1 VTADPALIPDTG
13 HTEDA
18 ANTEHAE
25 PVAPSV
31 DRATALESYL
41 AWLREAV
48 QVVLRVYREAWDA
61 AGAQASTELQAV
73 AAIGLRL
80 ARPAP
85 GVLKPSPAGLFDGM
99 DLPVEAELMI
109 AAAWWSA
116 ADPPLAVAFGCIH
129 DDAARRYP
137 TLGALRLM
145 LDPYRLDIPLALP
158 TDTGLVAD
166 GLLCAVPDADTP
178 LRLTATATLLLDG
191 WRPAPEVRAP
201 VPERLREVTAQLVAH
216 LRSGQRVTL
225 RCNDSDDGPVI
236 ARAAAAELG
245 RAAEISTSPAR
256 PATGGEAPPSPVAQ
270 TLVRPIAETALLA
283 RLGLVLP
290 VSDSETEPVALR
302 LTGPGAPAAPG
313 WQVLD
318 VSGIDPAGL
327 LRTWRRTLRAA
338 GFDPREAGP
347 LAARIRISERMIGA
361 LSQAAAES
369 AVAQQR
375 DLTVADLHQAVRRHP
390 QHQLDGM
397 ANLLTPSVTFD
408 DLVLTEATR
417 AGLQD
422 LLAHARHF
430 SEFSPPGAGA
440 RGRAVA
446 ALFYGPSGTG
456 KTAATEAIAVELDR
470 DLWIADLA
478 QVVSKWLGETSRNL
492 DRLLSEA
499 ARCGAVLLFDEA
511 EGLFGRRAEV
521 SDARDRYANLE
532 IDHLLQRI
540 ELHEGLVILTS
551 NRPSALD
558 EGFQRRLRITVRFD
572 PPGFEARQE
581 LWNRF
586 LTTELMAPGA
596 CADVA
601 AAADLS
607 AGSIRAA
614 AISARVFAAAEG
626 MTGSPAAALI
636 NEDHVHR
643 AVAREL
649 EKSGRTW
656 APPARTR
663 NSQPHQASH
672 QERR

>member
-1 VTADPALIPDTG
+1 MTAYPALFPG
-13 HTEDA
+13 TEDTDDEA
-18 ANTEHAE
+18 A
-25 PVAPSV
+25 APSI

-41 AWLREAV
+41 AWLREAI

-61 AGAQASTELQAV
+61 VGAQTSTELQAV
-73 AAIGLRL
+73 VAIGLRL

-85 GVLKPSPAGLFDGM
+85 GLLKPLPAGLFDGV
-99 DLPVEAELMI
+99 DLPVEAELML

-145 LDPYRLDIPLALP
+145 MEPYGLDIPLALP
-158 TDTGLVAD
+158 ADTGLVAD
-166 GLLCAVPDADTP
+166 GLLCRAPDADTP
-178 LRLTATATLLLDG
+178 IRLTATATLLLDG

-201 VPERLREVTAQLVAH
+201 VPERLRGVTAQVVAH
-216 LRSGQRVTL
+216 LRSGHRVTL
-225 RCNDSDDGPVI
+225 RCNDADDGPVI
-236 ARAAAAELG
+236 ARAAAAELE
-245 RAAEISTSPAR
+245 RAAEIGASPAR
-256 PATGGEAPPSPVAQ
+256 PATGAAPPSPVTPASLI
-270 TLVRPIAETALLA
+270 THGPDRPIAETALLA

-290 VSDSETEPVALR
+290 VGDSEAEPVALR

-313 WQVLD
+313 WQVLN
-318 VSGIDPAGL
+318 VPGIDPAGL
-327 LRTWRRTLRAA
+327 LRAWRRTLRAA

-347 LAARIRISERMIGA
+347 LAARIRISERMISA
-361 LSQAAAES
+361 LSQSATES
-369 AVAQQR
+369 AAAQQR

-408 DLVLTEATR
+408 DLVLTGATR
-417 AGLQD
+417 SGLQD

-430 SEFSPPGAGA
+430 SEFSPPGAGT

-456 KTAATEAIAVELDR
+456 KTAAAEAIAAELDR

-478 QVVSKWLGETSRNL
+478 QVVSKWLGETSHNL
-492 DRLLSEA
+492 DRLLTEA

-572 PPGFEARQE
+572 PPGFEARQQ

-586 LTTELMAPGA
+586 LTNDLMAPGA
-596 CADVA
+596 SADVA

-607 AGSIRAA
+607 AASIRAA
-614 AISARVFAAAEG
+614 AVSARVFAAADG
-626 MTGSPAAALI
+626 MTGAPCAGLI
-636 NEDHVHR
+636 SEDHVHR

-649 EKSGRTW
+649 EKSGRVW

-663 NSQPHQASH
+663 NSQPHQTS
-672 QERR
+672 QEGRR